1 MEDLGHLNYRGNN
14 CLGLHNCCQ
23 QQLEPEPS
31 RGPWSAGCLTCLC
44 YLSGLWGCHAASRS
58 LKENDG
64 LLGWS
69 KKMTGSRAVP
79 IYKTDM
85 QAQSDMEKSEIWQM
99 ALQPGLIFW
108 AQRLEANSLISL
120 LLILSY
126 CASNSSKGLILI
138 VSSWLTVSSWWI
150 SELRVTSILHSV
162 SFWHDSCGYNKLC
175 KEFPCGAV
183 G

>member
-1 MEDLGHLNYRGNN
+1 
-14 CLGLHNCCQ
+14 
-23 QQLEPEPS
+23 
-31 RGPWSAGCLTCLC
+31 
-44 YLSGLWGCHAASRS
+44 
-58 LKENDG
+58 
-64 LLGWS
+64 
-69 KKMTGSRAVP
+69 MTGSRAVP

-138 VSSWLTVSSWWI
+138 VSS
-150 SELRVTSILHSV
+150 
-162 SFWHDSCGYNKLC
+162 
-175 KEFPCGAV
+175 
-183 G
+183 